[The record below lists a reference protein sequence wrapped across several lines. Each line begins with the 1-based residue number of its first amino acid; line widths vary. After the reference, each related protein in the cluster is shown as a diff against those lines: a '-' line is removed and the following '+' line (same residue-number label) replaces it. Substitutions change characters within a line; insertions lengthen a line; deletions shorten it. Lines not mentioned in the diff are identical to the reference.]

1 MVELLSVSSFS
12 LKMGSIWCTTVRT
25 QQEYNFDHYSI
36 VMQQLLKPTRL
47 SMLKS
52 STKVANMLEH
62 QIKVYHECMS
72 SLSLMNILGTLEY
85 VNAYLLMFQIGLHCK
100 SVVCGLVP
108 CGLDILPSRC

>member
-25 QQEYNFDHYSI
+25 QQEYSFDHYSI
-36 VMQQLLKPTRL
+36 GMQRTRL

-62 QIKVYHECMS
+62 QVKVYHECMS

-108 CGLDILPSRC
+108 CGLDILPSQC